1 MERANAYVILM
12 DLFRR
17 SAPNSYWL
25 HGLVASHF
33 FGDALLVELPD
44 AGGSVAGYAEAVA
57 QALGRRALLDD
68 KFLAAL
74 ERELPHEQEAIN
86 EIRRALSL
94 PMRVEEIVSF
104 DSLMDN
110 WIYQDVAQLYA
121 DGPRN
126 DVVAFVSVGEE
137 ELEWRRESGP
147 GVALESLLTV
157 LSGIV
162 LRDRFFVEER
172 HIESW
177 INEDSPVLGLHAG
190 GMLCP
195 FPEPPE
201 LWKIRSPLY
210 RDLFHTPALKRLHQ
224 KNSMAMRESGAPENE
239 YETAVTWGA
248 VGYLA
253 RSAVLGV
260 TYSGHPTRRHF
271 LAQTPFVDARQDAA
285 MLTID
290 AIEGARRRYLA
301 EIEDTAVVT
310 LGLVVPPLLV
320 NIIEESRTP
329 EDLVLVA
336 LQFRERYRDL
346 RRWLAHFQKALYS
359 RDHERI
365 VECHAAIQAIKTV
378 LEGPRAHGSLRHDV
392 VSRTIHTLSGLHRP
406 AAVILER
413 LARTR
418 AGEDAIDRLLELFR
432 ISGTMLETPVLMH
445 LRTTVMKP
453 TGE

>member
-1 MERANAYVILM
+1 MIA
-12 DLFRR
+12 
-17 SAPNSYWL
+17 
-25 HGLVASHF
+25 
-33 FGDALLVELPD
+33 ELPD
-44 AGGSVAGYAEAVA
+44 PGGSVAGYADAVA
-57 QALGRRALLDD
+57 LALKRRNLLDD
-68 KFLAAL
+68 KFLSVL

-94 PMRVEEIVSF
+94 PMHVEEIAYF

-137 ELEWRRESGP
+137 DLAWRRESGP

-172 HIESW
+172 HIDSW
-177 INEDSPVLGLHAG
+177 STEDSPVLGLQAG

-224 KNSMAMRESGAPENE
+224 KNSLAMRESGAPANE

-248 VGYLA
+248 IGYLA

-260 TYSGHPTRRHF
+260 TYSGHPARRDF
-271 LAQTPFVDARQDAA
+271 LAQTPFVDARRDAA
-285 MLTID
+285 VLTID
-290 AIEGARRRYLA
+290 AIEGARKRYLA

-310 LGLVVPPLLV
+310 LDLCFHHFSLISSRNPERPRTWCWLRSSSASATATFGAGWPIFRRRSTAMTMSESWSATPPSWPSRLSLKVRELMVPFDMTLRPGPF
-320 NIIEESRTP
+320 IRSR
-329 EDLVLVA
+329 
-336 LQFRERYRDL
+336 
-346 RRWLAHFQKALYS
+346 
-359 RDHERI
+359 
-365 VECHAAIQAIKTV
+365 
-378 LEGPRAHGSLRHDV
+378 GS
-392 VSRTIHTLSGLHRP
+392 
-406 AAVILER
+406 
-413 LARTR
+413 
-418 AGEDAIDRLLELFR
+418 IDRRLSFLKDWPAPALVRTQSIGYSIYSGSRGRCSRPQYSR
-432 ISGTMLETPVLMH
+432 ISG
-445 LRTTVMKP
+445 
-453 TGE
+453 